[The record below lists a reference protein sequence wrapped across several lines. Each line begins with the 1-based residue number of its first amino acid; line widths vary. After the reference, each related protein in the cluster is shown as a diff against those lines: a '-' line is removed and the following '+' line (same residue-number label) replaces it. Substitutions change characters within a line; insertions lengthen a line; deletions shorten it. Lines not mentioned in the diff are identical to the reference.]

1 MITLEKIQIKL
12 AEAIRNSGM
21 TQKEI
26 AERIGVRRQQISYY
40 IHGKKM
46 PAIDTFAKFI
56 AVLDED
62 PADILCLDEY
72 DKDNTPTK

>member
-46 PAIDTFAKFI
+46 PAIDCSFR
-56 AVLDED
+56 
-62 PADILCLDEY
+62 
-72 DKDNTPTK
+72 